1 MLRSRNP
8 KAGTAGC
15 DGGDEETRLAQ
26 HQAGAVVEGG
36 DDVGVDLAVVLI
48 PGLFGLGDGVFRMG
62 RELSVKTTQQTVF
75 CPEHRFSIMSCQSY
89 KKV

>member
-48 PGLFGLGDGVFRMG
+48 PGLFGLGDGVLRMVVSF
-62 RELSVKTTQQTVF
+62 L
-75 CPEHRFSIMSCQSY
+75 
-89 KKV
+89 